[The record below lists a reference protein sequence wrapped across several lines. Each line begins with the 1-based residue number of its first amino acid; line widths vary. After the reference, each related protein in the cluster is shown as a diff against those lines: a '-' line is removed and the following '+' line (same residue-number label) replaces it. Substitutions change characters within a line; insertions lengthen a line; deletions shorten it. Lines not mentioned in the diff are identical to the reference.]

1 MSADFARPA
10 GRNRT
15 DVTVTVAGAGV
26 AGLTAAVELA
36 ARGIAVEVI
45 DRASGQGPHA
55 CSWYAGGMLAPWC
68 EGETAEEPVVRHGQQ
83 AIEWWRQHVPGVV
96 KRGSLVVA
104 PARDGAGLS
113 RFARRTTRHETLE
126 RRRPREAWS
135 PTLAGRFTRALYFPA
150 RSPSR
155 PGAPPLKG
163 LAARLADA
171 GVRVRCN
178 TALETDRPAG
188 PISSTPAALPR
199 GTGWRTCAASEGRCW
214 SCGPVT
220 WPSRD
225 PCAWFTRAFRVYVV
239 PRGVGVYMIGATA
252 GRKRRARADHRPGR
266 RRPPERG
273 LRAASPPSPMPTS
286 SRPAR
291 RCAPRS
297 PDNLPRLR
305 RRGHTLYINGLYRHG
320 FLLAPA
326 CARMAAMAIA
336 DPHHIPEFMDE
347 TDCERAPA

>member
-1 MSADFARPA
+1 MSADFARSA
-10 GRNRT
+10 ERNRT

-26 AGLTAAVELA
+26 VGLTAAVELA

-45 DRASGQGPHA
+45 DRASGHGPHA

-68 EGETAEEPVVRHGQQ
+68 EGESAEEPVVRHGQQ

-96 KRGSLVVA
+96 RRGSLLVA

-113 RFARRTTRHETLE
+113 RFARRTAGHETLSADALAKLE
-126 RRRPREAWS
+126 PD
-135 PTLAGRFTRALYFPA
+135 LAGRFTRALYFPHEA
-150 RSPSR
+150 HLDPR
-155 PGAPPLKG
+155 AALKG

-178 TALETDRPAG
+178 TTLETGRPAG
-188 PISSTPAALPR
+188 PIIDARGFAARDRLADLR
-199 GTGWRTCAASEGRCW
+199 GVRGEMLIVR
-214 SCGPVT
+214 
-220 WPSRD
+220 SRD
-225 PCAWFTRAFRVYVV
+225 VTLTRPVRLVHPRFPVYVV
-239 PRGVGVYMIGATA
+239 PRGGGVYMIGATQVESA
-252 GRKRRARADHRPGR
+252 GRGPISVRGAVDLLNAAYALHPAFADADIVETGA
-266 RRPPERG
+266 EV
-273 LRAASPPSPMPTS
+273 
-286 SRPAR
+286 RPAF
-291 RCAPRS
+291 

-305 RRGHTLYINGLYRHG
+305 RRGRTLHINGLYRHG